1 MLLDSYQRPKQLISM
16 TPLIDVVFILLLFF
30 MLSSTF
36 NRTKQ
41 IEVSTSS
48 GGQPSQ
54 ISESVK
60 LLITEP
66 GFVRIND
73 NVISV
78 NSDEFTKQ
86 LKEYAASGDKL
97 FLAARSHISVQ
108 EIIHLLDSAKHY
120 GITNL
125 SLSES
130 VQP

>member
-1 MLLDSYQRPKQLISM
+1 M

-78 NSDEFTKQ
+78 NSDEFTQQ

-108 EIIHLLDSAKHY
+108 EIIRLLDSAKHY

-130 VQP
+130 VKP

>member
-1 MLLDSYQRPKQLISM
+1 MLLDSCQRPKQLISM

-41 IEVSTSS
+41 IEVSASS

-54 ISESVK
+54 VSESVK
-60 LLITEP
+60 MLITEP
-66 GFVRIND
+66 GFVRING

-78 NSDEFTKQ
+78 NSDEFTQQ

-97 FLAARSHISVQ
+97 FLAARSQIRVQ
-108 EIIHLLDSAKHY
+108 EIIRLLDSAKHY

-130 VQP
+130 VKP